1 MSWASNGVNE
11 KLLQVLRDEIEID
24 FSSVETSFNELAARR
39 DLSAGIKT
47 ELSALDR
54 KLQKYE
60 STARDVLDVGRT
72 DPPMATMMLGQTD
85 DSFTEIESNIRE
97 ILNALM
103 AESYSIVKALLL
115 ATSREMLSLGIG
127 LITCFLVS
135 VAAIAFVA
143 RSIVKPITSIT
154 NAMQRLA
161 NGDTAVR
168 LDYADRADEI
178 GRMIEAIAIFRRNVL
193 EIQEMQRAR
202 REAEEQRS
210 QKRREEMAALATE
223 FERSVKQIA
232 AQFVE
237 AVTAVRNNGQS
248 GRGQP
253 YEIRLHGAG
262 CRQHPRECGNGGA
275 GRERAVADDR

>member
-1 MSWASNGVNE
+1 MRTFANESASRFFSRLTIRTKTFIAAAVVLICLIGMGVIAVLGSREISRNLEELSTSSLPSRIAAVMVNNSVVAAHMGVFRYVSWASNGVNE
-11 KLLQVLRDEIEID
+11 KLPQVLRDEIEID
-24 FSSVETSFNELAARR
+24 FSSVRTSFNELAARR

-85 DSFTEIESNIRE
+85 DSFTEIEGNIRK

-178 GRMIEAIAIFRRNVL
+178 GRMI
-193 EIQEMQRAR
+193 
-202 REAEEQRS
+202 
-210 QKRREEMAALATE
+210 
-223 FERSVKQIA
+223 
-232 AQFVE
+232 
-237 AVTAVRNNGQS
+237 G
-248 GRGQP
+248 P
-253 YEIRLHGAG
+253 
-262 CRQHPRECGNGGA
+262 
-275 GRERAVADDR
+275 